1 MSDDITIDSIEF
13 QVSLDTTTMPPVLKV
28 TGNKYIE
35 KSNNKQPL
43 TWKLDGDLKRGE
55 FVEQTDC
62 RPGFEWLS
70 WPQPAGTIF
79 DKASRTS
86 KDKVDINDMHPNADS
101 DGRWYYK
108 LRVRLDG
115 QIYET
120 PMTAPEPFDVDEP
133 CDNRKRL
140 IVGNNPVIINR

>member
-1 MSDDITIDSIEF
+1 MSDTIVVSNDF
-13 QVSLDTTTMPPVLKV
+13 LVSLDTSATPPVLKV
-28 TGNKYIE
+28 TGNKYVD
-35 KSNNKQPL
+35 KSNNKRPIS
-43 TWKLDGDLKRGE
+43 WKLDGDLKRGE

-70 WPQPAGTIF
+70 WPPPAATIF
-79 DKASRTS
+79 DKASRPS
-86 KDKVDINDMHPNADS
+86 KDKVEINDTHPNAGS

-120 PMTAPEPFDVDEP
+120 PITAPDPVDVDDP
-133 CDNRKRL
+133 CDSKRML
-140 IVGNNPVIINR
+140 VSNNPVIINR